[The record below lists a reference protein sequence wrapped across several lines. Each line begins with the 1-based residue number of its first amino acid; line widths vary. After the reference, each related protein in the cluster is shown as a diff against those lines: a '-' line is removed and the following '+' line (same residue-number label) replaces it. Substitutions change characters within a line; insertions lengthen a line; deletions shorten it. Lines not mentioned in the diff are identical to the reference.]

1 MVDHGLLFK
10 SLVVMK
16 NLKIG
21 MRKFFIE
28 KDNRLASTEQ
38 FLTEFHHA
46 VCYNTLTS
54 LQLCRPMEITV
65 REV

>member
-1 MVDHGLLFK
+1 
-10 SLVVMK
+10 MK

-54 LQLCRPMEITV
+54 LQLCRPREITV